1 MRESVKSYAIQD
13 LTQSTTNASTL
24 ELRNLTI
31 ANGDKILL
39 ENVGFEIIAGRTTAL
54 MGKSGSGKSL
64 SALALQD
71 ALPSNL
77 TRLSGE
83 VVLNGKIL
91 DKSEIRANRGKLIAT
106 ILQNPR
112 TCFNPLLSMKSHIA
126 ESLCAF
132 HKPFLQDKVE
142 ATLREVGL
150 QSSVLDNYGFE
161 LSGGMLQ
168 RVMIAIALLSGARF
182 FIADEATTD
191 LDMVVED
198 KILRLLR
205 DLQASRGLGILLISH
220 DRRVVEMMADKVY
233 EIGNSSLG
241 MQCDKI
247 LDFSECTDEQSAN
260 IPKNPKNLH
269 SHTAPNGLRAERS
282 KNTRIVDSYS
292 KDFSE
297 NGKDFCHTEALAE
310 VSKTT
315 SRNKEI
321 FRFAQYDNK
330 KIDCHDFAT
339 QNLAMTTKSKI
350 SQNALIAHNVSK
362 SYARYTLFGKRQ
374 KRVLSNVSLRVGAGE
389 CVALLG
395 ASGSGKSTLARVLSV
410 LESVDNVDSRM
421 CKDSEGQYGAK
432 SRTKN
437 ETQSTAKKINQKYT
451 HPLAPSAR
459 EGGNMD
465 SHTHATTH
473 LHAGIYLNGERVES
487 KVLANPSAQKKFYKQ
502 VQILFQDPIS
512 SLNPRLTLRE
522 SLSEPLQ
529 NLLGVYEAR
538 EQEERILP
546 LLARLRLESRLLD
559 YYPAMLSGGQASR
572 FCLARAL
579 LVRPKYVLLD
589 EVTSG
594 LDFALEREIL
604 GILQEWQSKMGLG
617 ILLITHSVE
626 LARRWCER
634 IYIMQNGEIVE
645 EARGDEPFS
654 SDFGA
659 ELDRIVDF
667 SATHG

>member
-1 MRESVKSYAIQD
+1 MHTD
-13 LTQSTTNASTL
+13 LNTTSNQYSTL

-31 ANGDKILL
+31 ANGKRILL
-39 ENVGFEIIAGRTTAL
+39 ENVGFEIIACKTTAL

-91 DKSEIRANRGKLIAT
+91 DKNEIRANRGKLIAT

-126 ESLCAF
+126 ESLCAL
-132 HKPFLQDKVE
+132 HKPFSQDKVE

-150 QSSVLDNYGFE
+150 DSSVLGHYAFE

-205 DLQASRGLGILLISH
+205 SLQASRGLGILLISH

-269 SHTAPNGLRAERS
+269 SHTANA
-282 KNTRIVDSYS
+282 RIVDSYS
-292 KDFSE
+292 QDFSE
-297 NGKDFCHTEALAE
+297 NGKDSSKSVIASEQCERGNLSQTDNPNPPSLAE
-310 VSKTT
+310 GARGWVD
-315 SRNKEI
+315 SRNKT
-321 FRFAQYDNK
+321 
-330 KIDCHDFAT
+330 IDCHDFAT

-350 SQNALIAHNVSK
+350 PQNALIAHNVSK
-362 SYARYTLFGKRQ
+362 SYTRYTLFGKKQ
-374 KRVLSNVSLRVGAGE
+374 KCVLSNVSLRVGAGE

-395 ASGSGKSTLARVLSV
+395 ASGSGKSTLARVLSG
-410 LESVDNVDSRM
+410 LENLDCKSSANSRNDDTVCRPARSEVSHQTTQRDILAFSKPKYDKNNVKMD
-421 CKDSEGQYGAK
+421 CNAD
-432 SRTKN
+432 
-437 ETQSTAKKINQKYT
+437 KK
-451 HPLAPSAR
+451 AR
-459 EGGNMD
+459 LN
-465 SHTHATTH
+465 
-473 LHAGIYLNGERVES
+473 AGIYLNGERVES
-487 KVLANPSAQKKFYKQ
+487 KALANPSAQKEFYKQ
-502 VQILFQDPIS
+502 VQILFQDPLS

-529 NLLGVYEAR
+529 NLLGVYDTR
-538 EQEERILP
+538 EQEARILP
-546 LLARLRLESRLLD
+546 LLARLHLESNLLD
-559 YYPAMLSGGQASR
+559 YYPAMLSGGQAAR

-594 LDFALEREIL
+594 LDFALECEIL
-604 GILQEWQSKMGLG
+604 GILQEMQEEMGLG

-645 EARGDEPFS
+645 EASANEPFR

-667 SATHG
+667 SATRG

>member
-1 MRESVKSYAIQD
+1 MRKSVKSYAIQD
-13 LTQSTTNASTL
+13 LTQSTANASTL

-77 TRLSGE
+77 MRLSGE

-126 ESLCAF
+126 ESLCAL

-150 QSSVLDNYGFE
+150 NSSVLDNYGFE

-205 DLQASRGLGILLISH
+205 SLQASRGLGILLISH
-220 DRRVVEMMADKVY
+220 DRRVVEMMADTVY
-233 EIGNSSLG
+233 EIGNVGNLSAGSH
-241 MQCDKI
+241 CADSTFCHKAR
-247 LDFSECTDEQSAN
+247 TQSPLTLCQN
-260 IPKNPKNLH
+260 VENSTSTTSPT
-269 SHTAPNGLRAERS
+269 S
-282 KNTRIVDSYS
+282 IVDSYS
-292 KDFSE
+292 QDFSE
-297 NGKDFCHTEALAE
+297 NGKDSSKSVIASEQCERGNLSQTGNPNPPSLAE
-310 VSKTT
+310 GARGLVD
-315 SRNKEI
+315 SRNKT
-321 FRFAQYDNK
+321 
-330 KIDCHDFAT
+330 IDCHDFAT

-395 ASGSGKSTLARVLSV
+395 ASGSGKSTLARVLSG
-410 LESVDNVDSRM
+410 LENLDFKSSANSRN
-421 CKDSEGQYGAK
+421 DD
-432 SRTKN
+432 T
-437 ETQSTAKKINQKYT
+437 
-451 HPLAPSAR
+451 L
-459 EGGNMD
+459 
-465 SHTHATTH
+465 SHTARSEVSQPTTQRDI
-473 LHAGIYLNGERVES
+473 LAFSKPKYDKNNVKMACYEDLQAGQKLALNAGIYLNGERVES
-487 KVLANPSAQKKFYKQ
+487 KALANPSAQKAFYKQ

-546 LLARLRLESRLLD
+546 ILSRLRLESRLLD

-604 GILQEWQSKMGLG
+604 GILQELQSKMDLG

-659 ELDRIVDF
+659 ELDRIVVQ
-667 SATHG
+667 S

>member
-1 MRESVKSYAIQD
+1 MN
-13 LTQSTTNASTL
+13 TTSNQYSTL

-31 ANGDKILL
+31 ANGKRILL

-91 DKSEIRANRGKLIAT
+91 DKNEIRANRGKLIAT

-126 ESLCAF
+126 ESLCAL

-150 QSSVLDNYGFE
+150 DSSVLGHYAFE

-205 DLQASRGLGILLISH
+205 SLQASRGLGILLISH
-220 DRRVVEMMADKVY
+220 DRRVGEVVADKVY

-269 SHTAPNGLRAERS
+269 SHTANA
-282 KNTRIVDSYS
+282 RIVDSYS
-292 KDFSE
+292 QDFSE
-297 NGKDFCHTEALAE
+297 NGKDSSKSVIASEQCERGNLSQTDNPNPPSLAE
-310 VSKTT
+310 GARGWVD
-315 SRNKEI
+315 SRNKT
-321 FRFAQYDNK
+321 
-330 KIDCHDFAT
+330 IDCHDFAT

-350 SQNALIAHNVSK
+350 PQNALIAHNVSK
-362 SYARYTLFGKRQ
+362 SYTRYTLFGKKQ
-374 KRVLSNVSLRVGAGE
+374 KCVLSNVSLRVGAGE

-395 ASGSGKSTLARVLSV
+395 ASGSGKSTLARVLSG
-410 LESVDNVDSRM
+410 LENLDCKSSANSRNDDTVCRPARSEVSHQTTQRDILAFSKPKYDKNNVKMD
-421 CKDSEGQYGAK
+421 CNAD
-432 SRTKN
+432 
-437 ETQSTAKKINQKYT
+437 KK
-451 HPLAPSAR
+451 AR
-459 EGGNMD
+459 LN
-465 SHTHATTH
+465 
-473 LHAGIYLNGERVES
+473 AGIYLNGERVES
-487 KVLANPSAQKKFYKQ
+487 KALANPSAQKEFYKQ
-502 VQILFQDPIS
+502 VQILFQDPLS

-529 NLLGVYEAR
+529 NLLGVYDTR
-538 EQEERILP
+538 EQEARILP
-546 LLARLRLESRLLD
+546 LLARLHLESNLLD
-559 YYPAMLSGGQASR
+559 YYPAMLSGGQAAR

-594 LDFALEREIL
+594 LDFALECEIL
-604 GILQEWQSKMGLG
+604 GILQEMQEEMGLG

-645 EARGDEPFS
+645 EASANAEFR

-667 SATHG
+667 SATRG

>member
-1 MRESVKSYAIQD
+1 MRESVKSYAMQD
-13 LTQSTTNASTL
+13 LTQSATNASTL

-31 ANGDKILL
+31 ANGKRILL
-39 ENVGFEIIAGRTTAL
+39 KNVGFEIIAGRTTAL

-91 DKSEIRANRGKLIAT
+91 DKNEIRANRGKLIAT

-126 ESLCAF
+126 ESLCAL

-150 QSSVLDNYGFE
+150 QSSVLHNYGFE

-205 DLQASRGLGILLISH
+205 SLQASRGLGILLISH
-220 DRRVVEMMADKVY
+220 DRRVVEMMADTVY

-247 LDFSECTDEQSAN
+247 LDFSECTDTKSAN

-269 SHTAPNGLRAERS
+269 SHTA
-282 KNTRIVDSYS
+282 NTRIVDSYS
-292 KDFSE
+292 QDFSK
-297 NGKDFCHTEALAE
+297 NGKDSSKSVIASEQCERGNLSQTDNPNPPSPAE
-310 VSKTT
+310 GARGWVD
-315 SRNKEI
+315 SRNKT
-321 FRFAQYDNK
+321 
-330 KIDCHDFAT
+330 IDCHDFAT
-339 QNLAMTTKSKI
+339 QNLAMTTESKI
-350 SQNALIAHNVSK
+350 PQNALIAHNASK
-362 SYARYTLFGKRQ
+362 SYTRYTLFGKKQ

-395 ASGSGKSTLARVLSV
+395 ASGSGKSTLARVLSG
-410 LESVDNVDSRM
+410 LENLD
-421 CKDSEGQYGAK
+421 CKSSAK
-432 SRTKN
+432 SRNNDTLCRPERSEVSHHTTQRNIFAFSKPKYDKN
-437 ETQSTAKKINQKYT
+437 NVKMDCNADKK
-451 HPLAPSAR
+451 AR
-459 EGGNMD
+459 QNV
-465 SHTHATTH
+465 
-473 LHAGIYLNGERVES
+473 GIYLNGERVES
-487 KVLANPSAQKKFYKQ
+487 KALANPSAQKEFYKQ
-502 VQILFQDPIS
+502 VQILFQDPLS

-538 EQEERILP
+538 EQEARILP
-546 LLARLRLESRLLD
+546 LLARLHLESNQLD
-559 YYPAMLSGGQASR
+559 FYPAMLSGGQAAR

-594 LDFALEREIL
+594 LDFALECEIL
-604 GILQEWQSKMGLG
+604 GILQELQSEMDLG

-645 EARGDEPFS
+645 EASANAEFR

-667 SATHG
+667 SATRG